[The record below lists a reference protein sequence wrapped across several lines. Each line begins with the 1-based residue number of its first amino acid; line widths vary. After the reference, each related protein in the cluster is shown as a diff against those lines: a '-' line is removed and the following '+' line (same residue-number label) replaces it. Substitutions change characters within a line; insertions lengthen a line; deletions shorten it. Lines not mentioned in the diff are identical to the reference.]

1 MMRWVANSCTSTINH
16 WLCQLFFLNLAPT
29 RLDAKAM
36 DYHQKALNIQ
46 KSGSGVAKAM
56 TAETCVLMGMVK
68 SKLSEFQSALD
79 VRSNFSIVVY
89 YLSIIY

>member
-1 MMRWVANSCTSTINH
+1 MMRWVVNLCTSTNYSLVVLI
-16 WLCQLFFLNLAPT
+16 LFLDLALI

-79 VRSNFSIVVY
+79 VRSNSSIVIY
-89 YLSIIY
+89 FSSIVN

>member
-1 MMRWVANSCTSTINH
+1 
-16 WLCQLFFLNLAPT
+16 
-29 RLDAKAM
+29 M

-68 SKLSEFQSALD
+68 SKLSEYQAALD
-79 VRSNFSIVVY
+79 VRSILFPS
-89 YLSIIY
+89 